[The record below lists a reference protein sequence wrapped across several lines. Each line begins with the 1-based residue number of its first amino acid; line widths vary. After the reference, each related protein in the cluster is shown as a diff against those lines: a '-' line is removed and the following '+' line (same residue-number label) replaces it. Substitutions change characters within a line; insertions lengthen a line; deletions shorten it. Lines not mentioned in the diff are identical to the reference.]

1 VRQRLAEQGGEQE
14 RREVVDLEGQLVPVA
29 GDGACSGGD
38 QPGVVDQDVDPRVPG
53 CQLPGELANLIE
65 MREVGDVPTRA
76 QSAGDCAGFRG
87 RSPATAAPRS
97 LSDRAAA
104 APMPSLAPVTT
115 IVQSRMAGVP
125 AEQAPRDEQ
134 DPDGRAART
143 PKSATTLP
151 APDAALS
158 NPSATAQSWVTGA
171 ALGRWCGVPGLGGSG
186 HTRALAARVS
196 RLKFS
201 T

>member
-53 CQLPGELANLIE
+53 CQLRGELANLIE
-65 MREVGDVPTRA
+65 MREVGVVPIRA
-76 QSAGDCAGFRG
+76 QFAATALVFAADR
-87 RSPATAAPRS
+87 PATTTAAPRS

-104 APMPSLAPVTT
+104 APMPPLAPVTT

-143 PKSATTLP
+143 PKSVTTLP
-151 APDAALS
+151 ALDAARS
-158 NPSATAQSWVTGA
+158 NPSATTQS
-171 ALGRWCGVPGLGGSG
+171 
-186 HTRALAARVS
+186 
-196 RLKFS
+196 
-201 T
+201 